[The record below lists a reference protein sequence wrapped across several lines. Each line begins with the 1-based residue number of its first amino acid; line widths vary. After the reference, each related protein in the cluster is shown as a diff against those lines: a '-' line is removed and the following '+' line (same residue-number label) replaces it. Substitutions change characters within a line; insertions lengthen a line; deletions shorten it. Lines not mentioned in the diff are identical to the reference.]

1 MTEAMQDL
9 IRAIAREAYEAML
22 RGEFE
27 EPRTIPE
34 SADRAP
40 QVPRGADA
48 A

>member
-9 IRAIAREAYEAML
+9 IRAIAREAYEAMV

-34 SADRAP
+34 SGRQAP
-40 QVPRGADA
+40 PIPSGADA